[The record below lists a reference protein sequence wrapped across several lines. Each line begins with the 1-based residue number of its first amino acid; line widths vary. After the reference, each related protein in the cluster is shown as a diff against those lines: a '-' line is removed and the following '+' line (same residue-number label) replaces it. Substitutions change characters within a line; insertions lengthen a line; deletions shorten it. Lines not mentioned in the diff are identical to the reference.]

1 MTYIGKVKGTDTK
14 NVTVI
19 KITDN
24 DSNTVKK
31 EQKKMKIK
39 AADEKV
45 YATAGCR
52 ALALS
57 FPMIVFSNRTERHQR
72 QLMGLSLTCWKKG
85 FFC

>member
-1 MTYIGKVKGTDTK
+1 
-14 NVTVI
+14 
-19 KITDN
+19 
-24 DSNTVKK
+24 
-31 EQKKMKIK
+31 MKIK

-72 QLMGLSLTCWKKG
+72 RLMGLSLTCWKKG